1 MITPMALV
9 THRIKA
15 LTQCRVSFADIYLIF
30 MVAIVGAA
38 YRHSVCGVLT
48 VILVLHCALSQ

>member
-9 THRIKA
+9 THRMKT

-30 MVAIVGAA
+30 IVAIIDAA
-38 YRHSVCGVLT
+38 SRNSVKV
-48 VILVLHCALSQ
+48 VR